1 MGIIC
6 ACLPTLSPLF
16 KRFWTAGRTQSSSRM
31 TPNSENVCDTISGSK
46 NKHLRKFQRGMSADD
61 EVMLTSV
68 CQKQAETTARHLG
81 SSEEDIGTAEQIH
94 VRKDFDVD
102 WNSKQASI
110 RSGP

>member
-1 MGIIC
+1 
-6 ACLPTLSPLF
+6 
-16 KRFWTAGRTQSSSRM
+16 M
-31 TPNSENVCDTISGSK
+31 TPNSENLDKISGSK

-81 SSEEDIGTAEQIH
+81 SSEEAIGTAEQIH

-110 RSGP
+110 RSEP